1 MKFSF
6 PGLSDQEVSESRQTN
21 GANVVTTQGSE
32 GFYAKLLA
40 NLKDPIIVILL
51 VALVVTVFLAALGF
65 APWYEGLGIAIA
77 VVAATLIATWS
88 EYSNESEFQRL
99 LEETSKVKVKVFRN
113 KTLIEIFID
122 DLVVN
127 DLVLLH
133 PGDTVPADGFLL
145 EGGLELNESAL
156 TGESETVKKTAAV
169 DEKSEMSRAAL
180 VEDGEA
186 VMKVLKVGDKT
197 KYGATLKEL
206 TSAETRPSP
215 LQEKL
220 TYLGQ
225 QISRFGYIGA
235 LMIAFSFMFNHIFLE
250 PDGWGTYFGKDSGE
264 IIYHLVTAWKE
275 YFDKDPGEITYH
287 LVTAIIL
294 AIIIIVVAVPE
305 GLPMMIAVVLSMNM
319 RKLLNAKVLVR
330 KLLGIETSGSLT
342 VLFTDKT
349 GTLTQGRLTVSE
361 LLRGDGEHFTSFADI
376 PDNLRQRVAFA
387 LRNNTGGSVDNTDP
401 KNPKIVGA
409 NPTAQALLRFLG
421 GDLVKQDDVK
431 ITANIP
437 FNSAYKFSATQV
449 EGSQNLTL
457 VKGAAEIVL
466 AGCTHCFDADGKK
479 VELNSEKLKAEML
492 GLSERAMRLIG
503 LAVSEQDLGQENV
516 LPSDMTLVGILGLRD
531 EIRKESQPAVQTSR
545 KAGIQVVMITGDAK
559 DTAQAIAKEVG
570 ILEKGNGLVLTSSDL
585 AKMSDEEIS
594 KILPELRVVARA
606 LPTDKS
612 RLVKLAKSMDWVV
625 GMTGDG
631 VNDAPAVKN
640 ADVGFSM
647 GNGTDMT
654 KESSDIVILDNNFI
668 SLTNA
673 VLYGR
678 TLLKSIRKFLIFQLT
693 VNVSAILVAFLGP
706 FFGTDLPLTMTQL
719 LWVNIVMDT
728 LAAFAFS
735 GEAALQ
741 RYMNEKP
748 IPKSE
753 SLITGDMWSAI
764 LIDGFYMA
772 FLSLF
777 FLTSD
782 FVSELFV
789 CDDLRCPDSE
799 VNLVLLTAF
808 FGFFVFMNNFNKFNA
823 RTEGLNLFEH
833 ITENRSFITVV
844 ILIFFLQTTFTYLG
858 GEVLRTVGLTLEEWG
873 YVLLFAATIIP
884 LDLTR
889 KFLRNTFV
897 GNPVH

>member
-21 GANVVTTQGSE
+21 GANVVTTQESE
-32 GFYAKLLA
+32 GFYVKLLA

-51 VALVVTVFLAALGF
+51 VALAVTVFLAALGF

-99 LEETSKVKVKVFRN
+99 LEEASKVKVKVFRN

-156 TGESETVKKTAAV
+156 TGESETVKKTAAEDQKKAAG
-169 DEKSEMSRAAL
+169 DEKSEMSSAAL

-250 PDGWGTYFGKDSGE
+250 AGGWEIYFSKPSGE
-264 IIYHLVTAWKE
+264 II
-275 YFDKDPGEITYH
+275 YH

-349 GTLTQGRLTVSE
+349 GTLTQGKLTVSE
-361 LLRGDGEHFTSFADI
+361 LLRGDGEHFTSFGDI
-376 PDNLRQRVAFA
+376 PDNLRQTVAFA
-387 LRNNTGGSVDNTDP
+387 LRNNTGGSIDSTDSE
-401 KNPKIVGA
+401 NPKIVGA

-421 GDLVKQDDVK
+421 ADLVKQDDVK

-466 AGCTHCFDADGKK
+466 AGCTHCLDADGKK
-479 VELNSEKLKAEML
+479 VALNSEKLKAEML

-503 LAVSEQDLGQENV
+503 LAVSEQDLGQEKV
-516 LPSDMTLVGILGLRD
+516 LPSEMTLVGILGLRD
-531 EIRKESQPAVQTSR
+531 EMRKESQPAVQTAR

-585 AKMSDEEIS
+585 AKMSDEEII

-673 VLYGR
+673 VRYGR

-693 VNVSAILVAFLGP
+693 VNVAAILVAFLGP

-782 FVSELFV
+782 FVSSLFV
-789 CDDLRCPDSE
+789 CDELRCPDSE

-833 ITENRSFITVV
+833 ITENRSFIMVV
-844 ILIFFLQTTFTYLG
+844 ILIFFLQTTFTYFG

-873 YVLLFAATIIP
+873 YVLLFAVTIIP

-897 GNPVH
+897 GNPVL